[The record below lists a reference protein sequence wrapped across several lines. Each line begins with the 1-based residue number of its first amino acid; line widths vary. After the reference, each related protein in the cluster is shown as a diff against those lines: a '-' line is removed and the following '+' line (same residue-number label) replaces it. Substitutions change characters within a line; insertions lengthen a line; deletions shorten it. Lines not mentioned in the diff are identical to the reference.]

1 MTKAFTSLPEGY
13 QELLR
18 LDLQKDKKKFLL
30 VNGLGIL
37 IFVLL
42 AVPMHFYVSF
52 FSLFSMEEG
61 LLDYSLRFLVLAVGM
76 VVYLVLHELVHGV
89 AMKLCGTKKVKYGF
103 TGVYAFAGSSDY
115 YDKKSYLFIALAPVV
130 LWGVVIGVVNAFVPE
145 QWFWTV
151 YMIQLMNLSGAAG
164 DLYVTV
170 KFLGLPKDILVTD
183 CGVAMTVYSQSY
195 GKG

>member
-115 YDKKSYLFIALAPVV
+115 YDKKSYLFSALAPVV

-183 CGVAMTVYSQSY
+183 CGVAMTVYSQSH